1 MKTAYILG
9 FEGFAIKVSP
19 GFFDNPKIGLPSLNG
34 LMILFSART
43 GQMIAILREEG
54 RISKAELARRVNLS
68 AAPCWE
74 RLKRLEQAGIIT
86 GYRAEVALKKISA
99 HIVVFMATELS
110 QHRAEDFQTFER
122 GVARHDEIVSCWA
135 VGGGFDY
142 ILQIVTRDIDSYQ
155 RLVDQLLEAHV
166 GLARYFTY
174 VVTKPVKTA
183 GKLPFDLLAGG
194 PKE

>member
-1 MKTAYILG
+1 MLKLDDRDL
-9 FEGFAIKVSP
+9 KM
-19 GFFDNPKIGLPSLNG
+19 L
-34 LMILFSART
+34 
-43 GQMIAILREEG
+43 AILREEG
-54 RISKAELARRVNLS
+54 RISKAALAKRVNLS

-86 GYRAEVALKKISA
+86 GYRAEVALKKIAS
-99 HIVVFMATELS
+99 HVTVLMAAELA

-122 GVARHDEIVSCWA
+122 AVARHDEIVACWA

-155 RLVDQLLEAHV
+155 RLVDQLLEEHV

-174 VVTKPVKTA
+174 VVTKQVKSGA
-183 GKLPFDLLAGG
+183 RLPIDALLDRK
-194 PKE
+194 PKK